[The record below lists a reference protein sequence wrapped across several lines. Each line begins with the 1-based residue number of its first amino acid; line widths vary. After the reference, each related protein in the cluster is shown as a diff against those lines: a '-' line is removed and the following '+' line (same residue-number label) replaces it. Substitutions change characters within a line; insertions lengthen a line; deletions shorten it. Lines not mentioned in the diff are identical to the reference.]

1 MPRPAD
7 RKGNVVTAVPHP
19 LATRPDR
26 GLQRRRRLRAARTQ
40 VGLSV
45 QTRLLPVVSER
56 RRKRLHVCGAAN
68 TLTALGVRVCVLGP
82 PTPWPRTRCVVAAG
96 PLGRLGGLAVATAL
110 RGEPVRAAAEAPE
123 GAAVC
128 PVAVRYRLAGDEGYL
143 PADDVPTSVAGIAAL
158 RGLVVEVHL
167 LPPAA

>member
-1 MPRPAD
+1 
-7 RKGNVVTAVPHP
+7 VTAIPHP

-56 RRKRLHVCGAAN
+56 RRQRLHVCGAAN
-68 TLTALGVRVCVLGP
+68 TLTALGVRVRVLGP
-82 PTPWPRTRCVVAAG
+82 STPWPRTRCVVAAG
-96 PLGRLGGLAVATAL
+96 PLGRLGSLAVATAL
-110 RGEPVRAAAEAPE
+110 RGEPVRSAAEVPD
-123 GAAVC
+123 GAAIC
-128 PVAVRYRLAGDEGYL
+128 PVAVRYRLDGEGYL
-143 PADDVPTSVAGIAAL
+143 PEDRVPTSVAGIAAL

-167 LPPAA
+167 LPPVG